1 MKKTVISSGVNES
14 GSGGAGGGRVKDNN
28 RSVAGA
34 AVSGSSGARERTA
47 AVTNPGQELARL
59 QDQVAKLKQELERL
73 SVGPSCEQPAAAV
86 TVPQLSQLSV
96 SINQLYS
103 GLWSLQREVATL
115 TDRMAAVEQRTEA
128 GARRDSVPSSRE
140 EPQPWRQNNYNLSAP
155 HSLRESDWAERA
167 PDPVPAVQPPAWDP
181 HHHFSPYPSRD
192 LWNSLQASPGF
203 NNPLH
208 IGVFPTNF
216 HIAETDSGVSC
227 GALNNQVSPGVRANN
242 YYDNFRS
249 FSRQN
254 RLSGPLPASAGL
266 GLGGVAGGGHPDLQ
280 QANAEPNNV
289 NNSGTRPR
297 RVKHKINREQNR
309 DSSARAPPAA
319 AEQSNLR
326 RRAEGANPVLAA
338 NTYTSPTTDTASA
351 ADSLAKNIYSQVGAF
366 IQQNDQ
372 APELLARLLQDLT
385 MLGQQQDNT
394 RNNMNIDTLDTS
406 SFTSEDTRDSDN
418 IRHVRERVSQSR
430 SKVSGKRLTLGSQS
444 RFSSTSAAPP
454 RPTPQSESNILSG
467 AGAMWPQPWVAASPP
482 GVAAAVPKNQ
492 QKNLISRER
501 DSISRKMPGW
511 RDRLLPRNMQ
521 PGQDRDHE
529 AAGDQEGFINIQ
541 LELPEDRQDPVVAGA
556 GHARQDSAS
565 VVSVSDMAE
574 TEDLAEADQSHDATP
589 QMWAE
594 SRDSGGVVSP
604 APARDSYLPEGVF
617 PVRDSDSP
625 PHAAA
630 VAGPGQHHQG
640 LDRVPIRLQSS
651 AASSASQGG
660 WAGLGRAASERME
673 ARRLEEEEAVTSI
686 LEEVLASSP
695 EMANTE
701 ESNMPPSP

>member
-1 MKKTVISSGVNES
+1 
-14 GSGGAGGGRVKDNN
+14 
-28 RSVAGA
+28 
-34 AVSGSSGARERTA
+34 
-47 AVTNPGQELARL
+47 
-59 QDQVAKLKQELERL
+59 
-73 SVGPSCEQPAAAV
+73 
-86 TVPQLSQLSV
+86 
-96 SINQLYS
+96 
-103 GLWSLQREVATL
+103 
-115 TDRMAAVEQRTEA
+115 
-128 GARRDSVPSSRE
+128 
-140 EPQPWRQNNYNLSAP
+140 
-155 HSLRESDWAERA
+155 
-167 PDPVPAVQPPAWDP
+167 
-181 HHHFSPYPSRD
+181 
-192 LWNSLQASPGF
+192 
-203 NNPLH
+203 
-208 IGVFPTNF
+208 
-216 HIAETDSGVSC
+216 
-227 GALNNQVSPGVRANN
+227 
-242 YYDNFRS
+242 
-249 FSRQN
+249 
-254 RLSGPLPASAGL
+254 
-266 GLGGVAGGGHPDLQ
+266 
-280 QANAEPNNV
+280 
-289 NNSGTRPR
+289 
-297 RVKHKINREQNR
+297 
-309 DSSARAPPAA
+309 
-319 AEQSNLR
+319 
-326 RRAEGANPVLAA
+326 
-338 NTYTSPTTDTASA
+338 
-351 ADSLAKNIYSQVGAF
+351 
-366 IQQNDQ
+366 
-372 APELLARLLQDLT
+372 
-385 MLGQQQDNT
+385 
-394 RNNMNIDTLDTS
+394 
-406 SFTSEDTRDSDN
+406 
-418 IRHVRERVSQSR
+418 
-430 SKVSGKRLTLGSQS
+430 
-444 RFSSTSAAPP
+444 
-454 RPTPQSESNILSG
+454 
-467 AGAMWPQPWVAASPP
+467 MWPQPWVAASPP

-594 SRDSGGVVSP
+594 TRDSGGVVSP

-651 AASSASQGG
+651 TASSASQGG